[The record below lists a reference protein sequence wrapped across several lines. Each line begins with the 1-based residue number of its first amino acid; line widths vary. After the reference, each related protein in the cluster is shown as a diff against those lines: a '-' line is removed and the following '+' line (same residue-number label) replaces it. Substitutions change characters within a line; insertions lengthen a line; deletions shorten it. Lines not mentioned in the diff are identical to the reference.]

1 MSNIQEAMGL
11 VSELHKDHAIKQK
24 GGKMY
29 LQVVHRVEAFRR
41 TVGAE
46 YGIDTQ
52 ILVDDGHRVVVKAI
66 VTNADGI
73 TVGSGMAEEIRGQGH
88 VNTTSALENAETSAI
103 GRALSSLG
111 LSGGEYASANE
122 LEAVPRKTNEIIQ
135 TLTAENND
143 LKQKAELAY
152 HNIKQ
157 NQAAAVEKDPPSQAS
172 PAPSD
177 LPEDDLE
184 AQNKRYDKAFY
195 MDMSSKLTQA
205 RHISKVHGLFEEMK
219 PKIQE
224 IKKRSP
230 ERAKHILELFMKH
243 EDRLSKGDSNGPQ

>member
-1 MSNIQEAMGL
+1 MSKIQEAMGL
-11 VSELHKDHAIKQK
+11 VNELHKDHAIKQK

-41 TVGAE
+41 TVGAD
-46 YGIDTQ
+46 YGIDTE

-66 VTNADGI
+66 VTDKDGI

-103 GRALSSLG
+103 GRALASLG

-122 LEAVPRKTNEIIQ
+122 MDAVPRKQKHLDEAARNDTTPPQPESSKALQ
-135 TLTAENND
+135 DSAPPAER
-143 LKQKAELAY
+143 
-152 HNIKQ
+152 
-157 NQAAAVEKDPPSQAS
+157 
-172 PAPSD
+172 PSD
-177 LPEDDLE
+177 DNDEE
-184 AQNKRYDKAFY
+184 QNKRYDKAFY

-243 EDRLSKGDSNGPQ
+243 EDRLSNGES

>member
-1 MSNIQEAMGL
+1 MTNIQEAMAL
-11 VSELHKDHAIKQK
+11 VNELYKGHAIKQK

-41 TVGAE
+41 TLGAE
-46 YGIDTQ
+46 FGIDTQ
-52 ILVDDGHRVVVKAI
+52 IIVDDGHRVVVKAV
-66 VTNADGI
+66 VTNKDGI

-103 GRALSSLG
+103 GRALASLG

-122 LEAVPRKTNEIIQ
+122 MDAVPRK
-135 TLTAENND
+135 AE
-143 LKQKAELAY
+143 
-152 HNIKQ
+152 NIKQ
-157 NQAAAVEKDPPSQAS
+157 NQAAAVEQDPPSQVS
-172 PAPSD
+172 PAP
-177 LPEDDLE
+177 PEPITDDETE
-184 AQNKRYDKAFY
+184 AQNERYDKAFY
-195 MDMSSKLTQA
+195 MDMSSRLTQA

-224 IKKRSP
+224 IKKRNP

-243 EDRLSKGDSNGPQ
+243 EDRLSNGK

>member
-1 MSNIQEAMGL
+1 MTDLTQAMT
-11 VSELHKDHAIKQK
+11 VVADYYKDHAIKQK

-41 TVGAE
+41 TVGAD
-46 YGIDTQ
+46 YGIDTE

-66 VTNADGI
+66 VTNKDGI

-103 GRALSSLG
+103 GRALASLG

-122 LEAVPRKTNEIIQ
+122 MDAVPRKQKHLDEAARNDTTPPQPESSDALQ
-135 TLTAENND
+135 AVPPPAER
-143 LKQKAELAY
+143 
-152 HNIKQ
+152 
-157 NQAAAVEKDPPSQAS
+157 
-172 PAPSD
+172 PSD
-177 LPEDDLE
+177 DDDE
-184 AQNKRYDKAFY
+184 EQNKRYDKAFY

-243 EDRLSKGDSNGPQ
+243 EDRLSNGES

>member
-1 MSNIQEAMGL
+1 MSNIQEAMAL
-11 VSELHKDHAIKQK
+11 VNELYKGHAIKQK

-41 TVGAE
+41 TLGAE
-46 YGIDTQ
+46 FGIDTQ
-52 ILVDDGHRVVVKAI
+52 IIVDDGHRVVVKAV
-66 VTNADGI
+66 VTNKDGI

-103 GRALSSLG
+103 GRALASLG

-122 LEAVPRKTNEIIQ
+122 MDAVPRK
-135 TLTAENND
+135 AE
-143 LKQKAELAY
+143 
-152 HNIKQ
+152 NIKQ
-157 NQAAAVEKDPPSQAS
+157 NQAAAVEQDPPSQVS
-172 PAPSD
+172 PAP
-177 LPEDDLE
+177 PEPITDDETE
-184 AQNKRYDKAFY
+184 AQNERYDKAFY
-195 MDMSSKLTQA
+195 MDMSSRLTQA

-224 IKKRSP
+224 IKKRNP

-243 EDRLSKGDSNGPQ
+243 EDRLSKGDS

>member
-1 MSNIQEAMGL
+1 MTDLTQAMT
-11 VSELHKDHAIKQK
+11 VVADYYKDHAIKQK

-41 TVGAE
+41 VLGADF
-46 YGIDTQ
+46 GIDTK
-52 ILVDDGHRVVVKAI
+52 IIVDDGHRVVVKAI
-66 VTNADGI
+66 VTNKDGI

-152 HNIKQ
+152 DNIKQ
-157 NQAAAVEKDPPSQAS
+157 NQTVAVEKQDPPSQAS
-172 PAPSD
+172 PAPSEPPKEMTREELD
-177 LPEDDLE
+177 E
-184 AQNKRYDKAFY
+184 KHDKGVWQ
-195 MDMSSKLTQA
+195 DMKSRLRQMK
-205 RHISKVHGLFEEMK
+205 HVNNVHTLFESMK

-224 IKKRSP
+224 IKQRNP
-230 ERAKHILELFMKH
+230 EAAQHIVKLFLDA
-243 EDRLSKGDSNGPQ
+243 EDKLTTGEA

>member
-11 VSELHKDHAIKQK
+11 VNELYKGHAIKQK

-41 TVGAE
+41 TLGAE
-46 YGIDTQ
+46 FGIDTQ
-52 ILVDDGHRVVVKAI
+52 IIVDDGHRVVVKAV
-66 VTNADGI
+66 VTNKDGI

-103 GRALSSLG
+103 GRALASLG

-122 LEAVPRKTNEIIQ
+122 MDAVPRKQKNIDEAKEADTTPVQPESRQ
-135 TLTAENND
+135 TLQVNAPPP
-143 LKQKAELAY
+143 
-152 HNIKQ
+152 
-157 NQAAAVEKDPPSQAS
+157 VDPIT
-172 PAPSD
+172 
-177 LPEDDLE
+177 DDETE
-184 AQNKRYDKAFY
+184 AQNERYDKAFY
-195 MDMSSKLTQA
+195 MDMSSRLTQA

-224 IKKRSP
+224 IKKRNP

-243 EDRLSKGDSNGPQ
+243 EDRLSKGDS